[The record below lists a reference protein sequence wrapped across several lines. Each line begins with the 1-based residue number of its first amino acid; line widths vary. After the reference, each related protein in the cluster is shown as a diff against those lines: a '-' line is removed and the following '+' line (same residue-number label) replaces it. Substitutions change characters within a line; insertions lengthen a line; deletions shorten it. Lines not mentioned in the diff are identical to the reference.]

1 MTLEQAVVSV
11 VTILYGIVGISY
23 ALKGNLPWALVWIS
37 YSMANIGL
45 IWAASS
51 AHR

>member
-1 MTLEQAVVSV
+1 MTLEQVVVSI
-11 VTILYGIVGISY
+11 VTVLYGIVGVSY

-51 AHR
+51 HHR